1 MIVSKA
7 TGLLGFVKRRAKEF
21 DNVWVTRQLYFTYV
35 RSILEI
41 GSIIW
46 MPHTD
51 EYFNRIESIQKQFLL
66 FALRHLHSPLDCLN
80 LPSYEHRLKDIF
92 FAIVRS
98 T

>member
-7 TGLLGFVKRRAKEF
+7 TGLLGFVKRRVKEF
-21 DNVWVTRQLYFTYV
+21 DNV

-51 EYFNRIESIQKQFLL
+51 EYFNRMESIQKQFLL

-80 LPSYEHRLKDIF
+80 LPSYEHRLKDNF